1 MLAKCLMLIYY
12 LLFKWILREGTNA
25 KCFLALSFFFYSVSI
40 LNSIQFQLISF
51 RRFGLS
57 HRNVCFQFHQPEKK
71 WENPLHQRHSTISS
85 AVVMPYPTFCHHII
99 VVPPRSHMIKYY
111 IINGKIK
118 LWALSMWHIMSL
130 MWCIILLNNIKWKMY
145 TQALNW
151 SPGSAEESERYMKNA
166 NALTTYAFDTE
177 PYRFIMRSVRSRLLL
192 FSLYFPNWP
201 HTHMR
206 CQCSVFNKHHTVL
219 CVAPR
224 EWKFKSDSLS
234 CFWLNIHSLCL
245 TMTSSIYGACK

>member
-1 MLAKCLMLIYY
+1 MQSVFC
-12 LLFKWILREGTNA
+12 T
-25 KCFLALSFFFYSVSI
+25 FLFFYSVSI
-40 LNSIQFQLISF
+40 LNSIQFHLISF

-57 HRNVCFQFHQPEKK
+57 HRNVCFQFHQPAKK

-111 IINGKIK
+111 IINGEIK

-151 SPGSAEESERYMKNA
+151 SPGSAEKSERYMKNA

-177 PYRFIMRSVRSRLLL
+177 PYRFIMWSVRSRSLL

-201 HTHMR
+201 HTHTHTHEMPM
-206 CQCSVFNKHHTVL
+206 QC
-219 CVAPR
+219 
-224 EWKFKSDSLS
+224 
-234 CFWLNIHSLCL
+234 I
-245 TMTSSIYGACK
+245 